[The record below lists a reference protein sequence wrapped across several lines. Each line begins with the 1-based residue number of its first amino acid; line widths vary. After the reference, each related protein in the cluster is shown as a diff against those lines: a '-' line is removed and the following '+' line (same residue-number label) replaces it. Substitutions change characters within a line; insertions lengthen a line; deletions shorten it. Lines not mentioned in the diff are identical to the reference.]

1 MFRITFDDQATGV
14 TMRIEGRLVSHF
26 AEEAKNSVVRH
37 NSLAELVVDISGV
50 TFADSAGEEA
60 LRWLSALGAKFV
72 AESSYSLYICQRLH
86 LPVASVF
93 S

>member
-26 AEEAKNSVVRH
+26 AEEAKQSLVRR
-37 NSLAELVVDISGV
+37 NLPAELVVDISGV
-50 TFADSAGEEA
+50 TFADSVAEEA
-60 LRWLSALGAKFV
+60 LGWLSAVGAKFV
-72 AESSYSLYICQRLH
+72 AESSYSLYMCERLH
-86 LPVASVF
+86 LPLASVF